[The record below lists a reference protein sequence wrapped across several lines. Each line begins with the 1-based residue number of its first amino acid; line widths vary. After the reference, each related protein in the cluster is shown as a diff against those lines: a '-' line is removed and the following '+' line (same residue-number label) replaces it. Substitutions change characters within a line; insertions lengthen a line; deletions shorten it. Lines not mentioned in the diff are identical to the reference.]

1 MVRKTKIIATLGPAV
16 ASAEKVSALVGAGMD
31 VARLNFSHGSLDTH
45 RRFVE
50 WVRQAAEG
58 HGRAVGILQDIQ
70 GPRIRVG
77 TFPSGSVE
85 LRKGE
90 AVTLRP
96 GDGEAQPGEINVDL
110 LDRAEGLEAGHKVL
124 LADGLIRLEVSD
136 VSGDRVTTRVDF
148 GGKLSDH
155 KGVAFPDTHLD
166 LPAVTDK
173 DQRDLEFGEELGV
186 DIVAASFVASGADV
200 SMVRK
205 LAGGLPVIAKIE
217 RAAAYENLE
226 DILDEADG
234 AMVARGDLGVE
245 MSLQKLPMV
254 QKEIIRRTNAAGRFS
269 ITATEMLE
277 SMTQASRPTRAEVTD
292 VANAVLDGTD
302 AVMLSG
308 ETAAGKHPTRAVE
321 VMDIIC
327 KEVESTSER
336 WMIGVDFLE
345 KEAPFP
351 SAVARACVQAAD
363 SLHLPVIVAFTE
375 SGSTARL
382 ISKYRPQARIITFT
396 PKRETYRRMALY
408 WGVTPLMIRRLDS
421 TDEMIEEAE
430 HRILELGFAEAGDG
444 VAMVAGIPPNQA
456 TSTNLIKLHVL
467 GAGSEGVPSGSR

>member
-1 MVRKTKIIATLGPAV
+1 MNRKTKIVATLGPAV
-16 ASAEKVSALVGAGMD
+16 ASADKVSALVGAGMD
-31 VARLNFSHGSLDTH
+31 VARLNFSHGSYDTH
-45 RRFVE
+45 RRFVG
-50 WVRQAAEG
+50 WVRQAAEA
-58 HGRAVGILQDIQ
+58 HGRAVGVLQDIQ

-77 TFPSGSVE
+77 TFRNGSVE
-85 LRKGE
+85 LAKGA
-90 AVTLRP
+90 AVTLRH
-96 GDGEAQPGEINVDL
+96 GTGEGNDTEVFVDL
-110 LDRAEGLEAGHKVL
+110 LDAAQNVETGQRIL
-124 LADGLIRLEVSD
+124 LADGHIRLEVED
-136 VSGDRVTTRVDF
+136 VAGGEVATRVVI
-148 GGKLSDH
+148 GGRLSDH
-155 KGVAFPDTHLD
+155 KGVAFPDTPLD
-166 LPAVTDK
+166 LPAVTEK
-173 DQRDLEFGEELGV
+173 DRRDLEFGEELGV

-205 LAGGLPVIAKIE
+205 LSGGLPVIAKIE
-217 RAAAYENLE
+217 RAAAYENL
-226 DILDEADG
+226 DDVLDEATG

-254 QKEIIRRTNAAGRFS
+254 QKDIIRRTNAAGRFS

-308 ETAAGKHPTRAVE
+308 ETAAGKHPTRSVE
-321 VMDIIC
+321 VMDVIC
-327 KEVESTSER
+327 REVESTSEK
-336 WMIGVDFLE
+336 WMHGVDFLE

-363 SLHLPVIVAFTE
+363 SLRLPVIVAFTE

-396 PKRETYRRMALY
+396 PNTATYNRMSLY

-430 HRILELGFAEAGDG
+430 HRLRDIGAVDYGDA

-456 TSTNLIKLHVL
+456 TSTNLIKLHVI
-467 GAGSEGVPSGSR
+467 GAGSEGVPGSR